1 MSFYNVLSNYYI
13 YRMNKLSVV
22 IITFNEARNIE
33 RAILSVKNIA
43 DEIIVVDSFSTD
55 ETPNICKKH
64 KVQFYQQEWAG
75 YSNQK
80 NYANRLAQFDT
91 IFSLDADEAV
101 DSELEKA
108 ILDLKFKGFRDLY
121 VVNRMV
127 NYCGTWIKHSTW
139 YPDKKTRIFPKNI
152 ANWEGEFVH
161 EELTFS
167 GELPEIELKGHL
179 EHYTYYN
186 FKEHRERADKYSF
199 LTAKKMHIKG
209 KKASVLKPYL
219 SAFARFMS
227 MYIIHLG
234 FLDGY
239 LGFKIAQIS
248 AQSNVVKYKEL
259 RRLNNEN

>member
-1 MSFYNVLSNYYI
+1 
-13 YRMNKLSVV
+13 MNKLSVV

-33 RAILSVKNIA
+33 RAILSVQNIA

-55 ETPNICKKH
+55 DTQNICKKYNINFH
-64 KVQFYQQEWAG
+64 QRKWTG
-75 YSNQK
+75 YSDQK
-80 NYANRLAQFDT
+80 NHANNLAQFDT

-101 DSELEKA
+101 DSVLEDQ
-108 ILDLKFKGFRDLY
+108 ILKLKIKGFTNLY

-127 NYCGTWIKHSTW
+127 NYCGKWIKYSSW
-139 YPDKKTRIFPKNI
+139 YPDKKTRIFPKRL
-152 ANWEGEFVH
+152 AKWDGEFVH

-167 GELPEIELKGHL
+167 KSLPEVELKGHL

-186 FKEHRERADKYSF
+186 FIEHRERADKYSY
-199 LTAKKMHIKG
+199 LTAKKMFNSG
-209 KKASVLKPYL
+209 KKANILKPYL
-219 SAFARFMS
+219 SALARFSS
-227 MYIIHLG
+227 MFVIHLG

-259 RRLNNEN
+259 RRLNNENK

>member
-1 MSFYNVLSNYYI
+1 
-13 YRMNKLSVV
+13 MNKLSVV
-22 IITFNEARNIE
+22 IITFNEARNID

-55 ETPNICKKH
+55 DTPQICRNH
-64 KVQFYQQEWAG
+64 NVNFQQRKWTG
-75 YSNQK
+75 YSDQK
-80 NYANRLAQFDT
+80 NFANSLAQFDT

-101 DSELEKA
+101 DDVLEKE
-108 ILDLKFKGFRDLY
+108 ILILKEKGFNDLY
-121 VVNRMV
+121 VVNRLV
-127 NYCGTWIKHSTW
+127 NYCGKWIKHSTW
-139 YPDKKTRIFPKNI
+139 YPDKKTRIFPKSI

-161 EELTFS
+161 EQLNFS
-167 GELPEIELKGHL
+167 EKLRETELKGHL

-186 FKEHRERADKYSF
+186 FKEHRERADKYSY
-199 LTAKKMHIKG
+199 LTAAKMHKNG
-209 KKASVLKPYL
+209 KTANLLKPYL
-219 SAFARFMS
+219 SAFARFVS
-227 MYIIHLG
+227 MFIIHLG